1 MIEAIIADL
10 LLGFAGGILGAMF
23 VLRISA
29 KKAEKELNKLMKSLK
44 GIDIEYTY
52 EFQRKS

>member
-10 LLGFAGGILGAMF
+10 LLGFAGGILGASL
-23 VLRISA
+23 VLHISK

-52 EFQRKS
+52 EF

>member
-52 EFQRKS
+52 EF

>member
-10 LLGFAGGILGAMF
+10 LLGFVGGVLGFMF
-23 VLRISA
+23 AFRINV

-44 GIDIEYTY
+44 EIDIEYTY
-52 EFQRKS
+52 EF